1 LWYAYG
7 YIFAIA
13 EETGIIRRL
22 SSADSN
28 ERERATDVLD
38 RNLAVEAVVEQC
50 DDSKQS
56 EKHDKL
62 GLKEG

>member
-1 LWYAYG
+1 M
-7 YIFAIA
+7 
-13 EETGIIRRL
+13 
-22 SSADSN
+22 
-28 ERERATDVLD
+28 LD